1 MIAEVVS
8 KMTGI
13 PLTRL
18 STEDSMRLMNME
30 EELHKRVVSQEQAVA
45 AVAKAVRRS
54 RKRIERSEAT
64 DGMLCLRWSDRRRQD
79 FARQSPCRMPVR

>member
-18 STEDSMRLMNME
+18 STEDSLRLMKME
-30 EELHKRVVSQEQAVA
+30 EELHKRVVSQDEAITAVSPRRCA
-45 AVAKAVRRS
+45 AAA
-54 RKRIERSEAT
+54 A
-64 DGMLCLRWSDRRRQD
+64 
-79 FARQSPCRMPVR
+79 A